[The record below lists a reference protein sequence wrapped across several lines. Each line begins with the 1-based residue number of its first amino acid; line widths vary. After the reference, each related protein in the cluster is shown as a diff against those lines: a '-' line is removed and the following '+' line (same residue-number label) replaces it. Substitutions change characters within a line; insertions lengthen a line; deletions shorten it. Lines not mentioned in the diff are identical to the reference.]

1 MKYIASGF
9 SEVSKALIMLL
20 DLLNL
25 VLSVELV
32 YFLRMGDFSAGVLF
46 LPLFWFFVL
55 LMLISLYIF
64 GTYDLYDDMTPSRLL
79 SRVIRAVFLGL
90 LGVVF
95 LNYAFAQHRFGF
107 LGRGVLLGTFG
118 LFSLLTLISR
128 MFSYFGGQKYRR
140 ELEWLFV
147 VSASYLP
154 VLKSDLERNRFNGK
168 ITFLVEQNVDGS
180 EHDLWTNFEEYSNRD
195 WAAIVMAVDNTEMPI
210 EIAEHLM
217 VARLSGQYIFDVSE
231 FYEKQWQRVPIYFL
245 KNSWF
250 ILSEGFSLIHQP
262 TGQKLKRLIDLG
274 LSLCLLALTWPLMV
288 LTALAVVIESRGGA
302 LFKQARIG
310 KSGRSFTIYKF
321 RSMRSDAEK
330 DGAQWAVTNDARVTR
345 VGKFIRT
352 SRLDELPQLFNVIRG
367 DMSFI
372 GPRPER
378 AEFNQNL
385 EKQIPFYNVR
395 HLVRPGIT
403 GWAQVLFP
411 YGASVEDAKEKLQL
425 ELYYI
430 KNYSPLLDLMII
442 LKTVSVVLLGR
453 GR

>member
-1 MKYIASGF
+1 
-9 SEVSKALIMLL
+9 
-20 DLLNL
+20 
-25 VLSVELV
+25 
-32 YFLRMGDFSAGVLF
+32 
-46 LPLFWFFVL
+46 
-55 LMLISLYIF
+55 
-64 GTYDLYDDMTPSRLL
+64 
-79 SRVIRAVFLGL
+79 
-90 LGVVF
+90 
-95 LNYAFAQHRFGF
+95 
-107 LGRGVLLGTFG
+107 
-118 LFSLLTLISR
+118 
-128 MFSYFGGQKYRR
+128 
-140 ELEWLFV
+140 
-147 VSASYLP
+147 
-154 VLKSDLERNRFNGK
+154 
-168 ITFLVEQNVDGS
+168 
-180 EHDLWTNFEEYSNRD
+180 
-195 WAAIVMAVDNTEMPI
+195 
-210 EIAEHLM
+210 
-217 VARLSGQYIFDVSE
+217 
-231 FYEKQWQRVPIYFL
+231 
-245 KNSWF
+245 
-250 ILSEGFSLIHQP
+250 
-262 TGQKLKRLIDLG
+262 
-274 LSLCLLALTWPLMV
+274 
-288 LTALAVVIESRGGA
+288 LAVVIESRGGA
-302 LFKQARIG
+302 LFKQARVG

-372 GPRPER
+372 GPGPER